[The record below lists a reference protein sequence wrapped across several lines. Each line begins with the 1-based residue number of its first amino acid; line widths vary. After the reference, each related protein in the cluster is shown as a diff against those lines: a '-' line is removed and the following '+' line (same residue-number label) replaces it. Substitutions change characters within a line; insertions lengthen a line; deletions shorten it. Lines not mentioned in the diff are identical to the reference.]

1 MKALITL
8 LIVILLS
15 GCTSLLNTYSG
26 ERSTGSIIKPGERL
40 ILRSIGEPGTN
51 RICAEPPA
59 DVASSVFSSINAS
72 LQGNIQEQAKGRA
85 ALTSISNSEIV
96 KLFERSQGIQGLRD
110 GMYRTCEA
118 YINGGIESPTYGQ
131 QMTYM
136 TATLNFL
143 VTVELCGKI
152 LDTKELLIVENNGNG
167 NRTRDLRPEL
177 YEGCLNKAKEFADL
191 ILKANQ
197 ASTVSQSITTQE

>member
-1 MKALITL
+1 MKALISL
-8 LIVILLS
+8 LIAISLS

-40 ILRSIGEPGTN
+40 ILRSNGQLGSN
-51 RICAEPPA
+51 KICAEPPP
-59 DVASSVFSSINAS
+59 DVASSLFSSINAS
-72 LQGNIQEQAKGRA
+72 LQGNIQEQAQGRA
-85 ALTSISNSEIV
+85 ALTTVSNSEIV

-118 YINGGIESPTYGQ
+118 YINGGIDPITYGQ

-152 LDTKELLIVENNGNG
+152 LDTQQLSIVESSGSD
-167 NRTRDLRPEL
+167 NRMKDLRPEL
-177 YEGCLNKAKEFADL
+177 YEGCLSKAKEFADI

-197 ASTVSQSITTQE
+197 TSGINQSITTLK